1 MNAVP
6 FFMPIYD
13 NQRKKVITMTGSVQ
27 PIEGIT
33 PTMLW
38 NFVLVL
44 LGLCAVVVLVY
55 KVIEIARKEHDRKIK
70 KQQLD
75 GKDLTDEIADKVLA
89 KMEPKFKA
97 IEVKLSKDKERLDSH
112 EKRLNE
118 NDTELERIG
127 QNTEK
132 MLDVMDGLLMHFI
145 SGNDID
151 KLKSVKADLDH
162 YKNSKVSS

>member
-1 MNAVP
+1 MAE
-6 FFMPIYD
+6 
-13 NQRKKVITMTGSVQ
+13 SVQ

-33 PTMLW
+33 PAMLW

-55 KVIEIARKEHDRKIK
+55 KVIEIMRKEHERKVR
-70 KQQLD
+70 QQQMQ
-75 GKDLTDEIADKVLA
+75 GRDLTDDIADKVIEKL
-89 KMEPKFKA
+89 EPKFEK
-97 IEVKLSKDKERLDSH
+97 IEEKLASDKERLDSH
-112 EKRLNE
+112 ERRLNANE
-118 NDTELERIG
+118 DTLKRIG
-127 QNTEK
+127 ENTEK

-151 KLKSVKADLDH
+151 KLKEAKKELDH